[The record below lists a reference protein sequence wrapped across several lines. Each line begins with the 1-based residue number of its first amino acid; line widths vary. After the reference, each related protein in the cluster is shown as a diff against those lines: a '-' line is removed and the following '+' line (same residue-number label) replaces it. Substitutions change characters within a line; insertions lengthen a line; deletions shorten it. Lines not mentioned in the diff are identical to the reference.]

1 MKKTLDAN
9 IILEGIINDLANRSQ
24 HQNEIGDSVL
34 LTELADKIRQV
45 KKQYLFE
52 TSNHEHMIA
61 HSS

>member
-1 MKKTLDAN
+1 MKRTLDPT
-9 IILEGIINDLANRSQ
+9 IILEGIINDLTNLSQ

-52 TSNHEHMIA
+52 TANHDYMIA